1 MKNSLKYALRILL
14 VVFFL
19 GLSFYFLIYSSPNVL
34 VGFIG
39 TDNAYLLM
47 FILAFF
53 GGLTT
58 FSGIPYHLILITL
71 SLGGLNPFLL
81 GFSTSIGVML
91 GDSTSYYVGYRGGA
105 IISQRL
111 QEGIFRYVN
120 SFTRNYPKAFP
131 VFCLLY
137 GSFVPFSNDFIT
149 ISAGL
154 ARYPFWRVMVPL
166 AVGNMIFNVSLAY
179 FAVYAYDLLQGIV
192 F

>member
-1 MKNSLKYALRILL
+1 
-14 VVFFL
+14 
-19 GLSFYFLIYSSPNVL
+19 
-34 VGFIG
+34 
-39 TDNAYLLM
+39 
-47 FILAFF
+47 
-53 GGLTT
+53 
-58 FSGIPYHLILITL
+58 
-71 SLGGLNPFLL
+71 
-81 GFSTSIGVML
+81 ML

-111 QEGIFRYVN
+111 QEGIFRYVH
-120 SFTRNYPKAFP
+120 SFTKKYPKAFP

-154 ARYPFWRVMVPL
+154 ARYPFWRVMIPL
-166 AVGNMIFNVSLAY
+166 ALGNMIFNVSLAY